1 MAKTSINITVEGVS
15 WQRAGNHVKVA
26 GKRYSGNGA
35 ARYNALLAE
44 LEKESKKNK

>member
-1 MAKTSINITVEGVS
+1 MANQSINLSVEGVS
-15 WQRAGNHVKVA
+15 WQRAGKHVKVA